1 MDPQNV
7 PILTEAEKGIQICDA
22 IHHLQMTP
30 KKFINGFL
38 TNADPQIAYRRRFWG
53 TSTGSSLTHGIIQAV
68 KAEVAS
74 KGRRTGEVFHTV
86 QPSFFD
92 PKAVSERD
100 EALTKNHMPFLFN
113 LIKHM
118 LICVEAPDEL
128 DEDGPVD
135 PTIADPK
142 QDHILNMDDV
152 TYVADRNSAFST

>member
-74 KGRRTGEVFHTV
+74 KGRRTGEVLR
-86 QPSFFD
+86 
-92 PKAVSERD
+92 VSNKEQTFENR
-100 EALTKNHMPFLFN
+100 LRVRQMT
-113 LIKHM
+113 
-118 LICVEAPDEL
+118 
-128 DEDGPVD
+128 
-135 PTIADPK
+135 T
-142 QDHILNMDDV
+142 
-152 TYVADRNSAFST
+152 DRRVSNKEQT